1 MPTKITR
8 HKTDNT
14 NAEISIS
21 DIHKTINDFITK
33 VELKCTD
40 PTRNPVLKHY
50 HFDIQLERVTNVLKM
65 TAGASHTHFRVHL
78 SLNLPSQLD
87 CNNKISLENYLSIVV
102 SGISTDGKDESLLN
116 ENNYVLVEGF
126 SDSPNFTGGECC
138 VQGNPPKP

>member
-8 HKTDNT
+8 HVTNNT
-14 NAEISIS
+14 NAEISVS

-40 PTRNPVLKHY
+40 PTRNPVQKHY
-50 HFDIQLERVTNVLKM
+50 HFDITLARLIKVLEETD
-65 TAGASHTHFRVHL
+65 GANQTDFRVHL

-102 SGISTDGKDESLLN
+102 SAISNDGEKESLLN
-116 ENNYVLVEGF
+116 EGDYVLVEGF
-126 SDSPNFTGGECC
+126 SDTPNWQGGTCC
-138 VQGNPPKP
+138 VQGNPLK